1 MFYRV
6 NSLSLYLT
14 DNSLDHSN
22 DCIIEYNHFY
32 GLVERLYPN
41 KTSSQKISLVLG
53 MMRIC
58 KNKKLM
64 NLYLEGYKEDKVQI
78 KKKKKTICMK
88 IKNFFYLSK

>member
-6 NSLSLYLT
+6 NSLTLCLT
-14 DNSLDHSN
+14 RDRLDHSN

-41 KTSSQKISLVLG
+41 KTSSQKTNLALG